1 MSYEFGAG
9 GKGDFAAGVLGDFV
23 HLDAGKF
30 VGDEEE
36 PVVGCGDHLCETFL
50 DLGLDAFEIE
60 AVLFWAMVD

>member
-9 GKGDFAAGVLGDFV
+9 GVGDIAAGVVGNFV
-23 HLDAGKF
+23 HLDTGKF
-30 VGDEEE
+30 VGDEKES
-36 PVVGCGDHLCETFL
+36 VVGCSDHLCETFL